1 MVTCRI
7 SKCASK
13 YVNTH
18 EQSTG
23 RISNLTICIATAIA
37 AYISA
42 SAINQLENYSWPELS
57 WPQPQPASVV
67 QIAKNFL
74 KKTALSKTRHP
85 GVNNGIN
92 ILISDWSLVLTYD
105 WIAVD

>member
-18 EQSTG
+18 ERSTG
-23 RISNLTICIATAIA
+23 RISNLTICIATAIVV
-37 AYISA
+37 YISA
-42 SAINQLENYSWPELS
+42 SAINQLDNYSWSELS
-57 WPQPQPASVV
+57 WPQPALRRPDCQ
-67 QIAKNFL
+67 KL
-74 KKTALSKTRHP
+74 KKKKTALSKTRHP

-92 ILISDWSLVLTYD
+92 IMISDWSVFLTYD